1 MTSTSAPQFFVRPS
15 KIGGHWSVLCLPP
28 NGMEEE
34 IFGFGTEQEAKD
46 WIANDSSAWLKAKEA
61 KRGLLGE

>member
-1 MTSTSAPQFFVRPS
+1 
-15 KIGGHWSVLCLPP
+15 
-28 NGMEEE
+28 MEEE
-34 IFGFGTEQEAKD
+34 IYGFGTEEEAKD